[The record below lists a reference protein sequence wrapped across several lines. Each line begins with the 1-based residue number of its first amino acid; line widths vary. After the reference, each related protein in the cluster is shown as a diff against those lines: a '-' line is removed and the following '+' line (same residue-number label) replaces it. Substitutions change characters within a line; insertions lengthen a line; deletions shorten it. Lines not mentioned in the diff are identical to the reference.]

1 MLRMVRK
8 VRARNRIMLIRQA
21 RIEDAAGIAKVHV
34 DTWRTTY
41 PGIVPQDY
49 LDNLSYETHT
59 QRWIT
64 WLSNPKT
71 YAYVAEDEPGQIVG
85 FVSGGPL
92 HDDDPQY
99 AAELYS
105 IYILKGH
112 QGQGIGRSLTCAM
125 VERLLQERMSS
136 MLLWTLPAGPASRF
150 YETLGGKQVKT
161 IKATLG
167 GATVDEVAYGWS
179 DIRTLLKE

>member
-1 MLRMVRK
+1 
-8 VRARNRIMLIRQA
+8 MLIRQA

-34 DTWRTTY
+34 DTWRTAY

-64 WLSNPKT
+64 WLSNPQT

-85 FVSGGPL
+85 FVTGGPP

-99 AAELYS
+99 EAELYS

-112 QGQGIGRSLTCAM
+112 QGQGIGRSLTRTL
-125 VERLLQERMSS
+125 VERLLQEGMSS

-161 IKATLG
+161 MKATLG
-167 GATVDEVAYGWS
+167 GTEIDEVAYGWT
-179 DIRTLLKE
+179 DIRVLLKE

>member
-1 MLRMVRK
+1 
-8 VRARNRIMLIRQA
+8 MLIRQA
-21 RIEDAAGIAKVHV
+21 SIVDAAGIAIVHV
-34 DTWRTTY
+34 DTWRTAY

-64 WLSNPKT
+64 WLSNPQT

-85 FVSGGPL
+85 FVSGGPPR
-92 HDDDPQY
+92 DVDPQY
-99 AAELYS
+99 EAELYS

-112 QGQGIGRSLTCAM
+112 QDQGIGLSLTRAL

-150 YETLGGKQVKT
+150 YEALGGKQVKT
-161 IKATLG
+161 MKATLG
-167 GATVDEVAYGWS
+167 GTEIDEVAYGWT
-179 DIRTLLKE
+179 DIRVLLKE